1 MPVNH
6 PILQDLA
13 CKAAN
18 TTTTLAAKYDAG
30 FPTLEPAQH
39 RLPKTANVDVTET
52 KTLNAIAKMQT
63 AMDARNAVKRLHEEE
78 GLRPDHVNTRTTATL
93 NQCAFSGYIKGRA
106 SKTNGK
112 APKVGDTAWITR
124 DSRNTKKSCKLPPG
138 VVVGIRDA
146 RSSSS
151 KKLEYKV
158 AIKIPAGM
166 VYVEEW
172 LPEHQL
178 LRATDQVAAVDL
190 DLLGAVGM
198 WSNTNRSEVKE
209 YKFEV
214 LVQALNP
221 GTSRTA
227 CKCGVG
233 RGCFLPVGAPKA
245 NTCPC
250 RKAGV
255 ECGSSCHPGAVG
267 CRNPHSTLNATST
280 VRGCSVQ
287 CPTLLSAL
295 LISQ

>member
-124 DSRNTKKSCKLPPG
+124 DTRTTKKNCKLPPG
-138 VVVGIRDA
+138 VVVAIRSD

-151 KKLEYKV
+151 QKLEYKV
-158 AIKIPAGM
+158 AINTPRGM
-166 VYVEEW
+166 VCVEEW
-172 LPEHQL
+172 LPEHHL
-178 LRATDQVAAVDL
+178 LRATDQITAADL
-190 DLLGAVGM
+190 DLLGAVGT

-209 YKFEV
+209 YMFDV
-214 LVQALNP
+214 LVKGLNP
-221 GTSRTA
+221 GTRTA

-233 RGCFLPVGAPKA
+233 RGCFLAVGDPKA
-245 NTCPC
+245 NACPC
-250 RKAGV
+250 RKAGA
-255 ECGSSCHPGAVG
+255 ECGSSCHPTVVG
-267 CRNPHSTLNATST
+267 CCNTHSTLNATST
-280 VRGCSVQ
+280 VGGCSVQ
-287 CPTLLSAL
+287 RPTLLSAL
-295 LISQ
+295 HVLQ